1 MTKRMLAGAC
11 ALMLSLSTI
20 AVAQGPGGQGGGQGG
35 PGGMGGG
42 QGMQQQ
48 MQAMMWK
55 DIALTDAQKATLEQL
70 NKDQM
75 AFRETMRGADRQD
88 PAVRQ
93 KNQEFMAKREEAIKA
108 MLTPEQQAQYAKNR
122 EEMQAQMRARMGGPP
137 PAL

>member
-11 ALMLSLSTI
+11 ALMMSLSTI

-35 PGGMGGG
+35 PGGG
-42 QGMQQQ
+42 QGMMQQ

-55 DIALTDAQKATLEQL
+55 GITLTDAQKATLEQL

-122 EEMQAQMRARMGGPP
+122 EEMAAMRSRMGPP
-137 PAL
+137 PTR